1 MRKLLAAAFIA
12 AAFLSVPGSKPANAQ
27 QMTCVSE
34 EDFKTAL
41 ASFEERKV
49 FEGVLASGLLFMVY
63 ANTDTGTFT
72 VVLSDGER
80 FCIPASGNG
89 GYVPASFIPGRAS

>member
-1 MRKLLAAAFIA
+1 MRKIFAAVLIA
-12 AAFLSVPGSKPANAQ
+12 AAFFSAPGSKPADAQ
-27 QMTCVSE
+27 QVTCVSE

-49 FEGVLASGLLFMVY
+49 FEGVMASGLLFMVY

-72 VVLSDGER
+72 VVVSDGER
-80 FCIPASGNG
+80 FCIPASGSG
-89 GYVPASFIPGRAS
+89 GYVPASFVPGRVL